1 MGHDRVSII
10 LHTQSLCT
18 ILSHGYPETEQA
30 NTETRGK
37 HVFRLYLPVRFMRRG
52 VEMKLVIADER
63 ERPPAPDPHLIAAV
77 AQGRHWFA
85 QIRGGK
91 ACSVTELAEQYDID
105 RTDVGRG
112 IPLSF
117 LAPDIVEAILEGRQ
131 PTELTAAWLKRVR
144 DLPLS
149 WAEQRETLGFT
160 R

>member
-1 MGHDRVSII
+1 
-10 LHTQSLCT
+10 
-18 ILSHGYPETEQA
+18 
-30 NTETRGK
+30 
-37 HVFRLYLPVRFMRRG
+37 
-52 VEMKLVIADER
+52 MKLVITDDR
-63 ERPPAPDPHLIAAV
+63 NRPSPPDAKLIAAV

-112 IPLSF
+112 ILLSF
-117 LAPDIVEAILEGRQ
+117 LAPDIVEAILDGRQ
-131 PTELTAAWLKRVR
+131 PTELTAGRLKGVR

-149 WAEQRETLGFT
+149 WAEQRQILGFT